1 MYTLWKLTMRVL
13 KGKRPLG
20 NSFVLIV
27 RADVSSF
34 HAYLLLSTIRT
45 VVCSVQEAGGI
56 GGLLD
61 S

>member
-1 MYTLWKLTMRVL
+1 MRVL

-45 VVCSVQEAGGI
+45 VVCSVQEAGVI